1 MRLVCVKESSV
12 WAQEDVPAGDDHN
25 LNGDDQPEPFQEA
38 FFAGLVVKQPHAKE
52 RADGTACKRQCQQDY
67 PRYTGYASPSNQLIV
82 AIGKKRGARD
92 SQQPRLHPVKRRQV
106 VMQQDH
112 TCDSQPQRENQRSGH
127 GTTTGTGD
135 DNHCIP
141 CSPPPS
147 VSRTLAA
154 RACTVSELSIRLIMI
169 ILALLCSPWLDVQA
183 LQVMIRRTPSR
194 ATRRGAHR
202 RLQDREVMPPAEMKW
217 WSGRDVYKDEA
228 PSRCR
233 SKRELLGFPGHSS
246 LVSLFQEGAV
256 K

>member
-1 MRLVCVKESSV
+1 MRLRVSCERSSCFTITPNGQASDTETDRLVLLSLDEGDSQARWWRPCSQMRLVCVKESSV
-12 WAQEDVPAGDDHN
+12 RAQEDVPAGDDHN

-52 RADGTACKRQCQQDY
+52 RADGTACKRQCQQDSL
-67 PRYTGYASPSNQLIV
+67 RYTGYASPSNQLIV

-169 ILALLCSPWLDVQA
+169 ILALLGIIGDGLIFSSVSG
-183 LQVMIRRTPSR
+183 IEETRTES
-194 ATRRGAHR
+194 
-202 RLQDREVMPPAEMKW
+202 DK
-217 WSGRDVYKDEA
+217 
-228 PSRCR
+228 
-233 SKRELLGFPGHSS
+233 
-246 LVSLFQEGAV
+246 
-256 K
+256 